1 MIGPP
6 LIYYKRVVPETDNQ
20 YIFSYIS
27 ETPYYPSL
35 FPYLVYSA
43 ATKDTRRIPTRHKHK
58 VRDEGWPSSLP
69 PRQSLYIPP
78 DSHLRKNWFNLVEI
92 PKNIRCHGIKSHS
105 FHHLQAVAPILV
117 WYTGIMHL
125 SRKNRGCLPIPIKMS
140 IPDLERNFFL
150 RHGIH
155 WAKQQ

>member
-27 ETPYYPSL
+27 ETPYYPFL

-58 VRDEGWPSSLP
+58 VRDEG
-69 PRQSLYIPP
+69 
-78 DSHLRKNWFNLVEI
+78 
-92 PKNIRCHGIKSHS
+92 
-105 FHHLQAVAPILV
+105 
-117 WYTGIMHL
+117 
-125 SRKNRGCLPIPIKMS
+125 
-140 IPDLERNFFL
+140 
-150 RHGIH
+150 
-155 WAKQQ
+155 